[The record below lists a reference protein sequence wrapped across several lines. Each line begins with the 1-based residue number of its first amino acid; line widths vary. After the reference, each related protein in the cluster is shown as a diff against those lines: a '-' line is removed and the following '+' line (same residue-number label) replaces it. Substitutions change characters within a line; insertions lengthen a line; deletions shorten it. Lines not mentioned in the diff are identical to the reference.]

1 MAQDMEQLQVKGS
14 NGTFTFEVADSEARS
29 AASNAQSTA
38 SAAQTAAAAAKT
50 AAEAA
55 QATAA
60 GITIPTALPNPQKLK
75 FTGGATG
82 EYDGSAE
89 VTITIPTG
97 GESDGTG
104 GDCNIQRIES
114 ESSNYVYL
122 RDLESGLYVLYG
134 YFRPF
139 SGSGTRLVYDNV
151 LASVAADD
159 TGSHILTFD
168 TVNSKVNFVE
178 ILVDSTQ
185 TSGFSY
191 TRTAISLL
199 DLHGLLARAEALEG
213 LISANGINLI
223 DRTTGNA
230 CTVYVDNGKL
240 TMDIEEPE
248 EATEEG

>member
-1 MAQDMEQLQVKGS
+1 MATESMNQMNLITPDGNSYAFAVVDQ
-14 NGTFTFEVADSEARS
+14 TARD
-29 AASNAQSTA
+29 
-38 SAAQTAAAAAKT
+38 AAQAAKT
-50 AAEAA
+50 TADAALE
-55 QATAA
+55 TAA
-60 GITIPTALPNPQKLK
+60 GITIPTALPNPNKLI

-82 EYDGSAE
+82 EYDGSSE
-89 VTITIPTG
+89 VTITVPTG
-97 GESDGTG
+97 GESTG

-114 ESSNYVYL
+114 DSSNYVYL
-122 RDLESGLYVLYG
+122 RDLASGLYVLYG

-178 ILVDSTQ
+178 VLVDSTQ

-213 LISANGINLI
+213 LISANGINLT
-223 DRTTGNA
+223 DRTTGA
-230 CTVYVDNGKL
+230 AYTVYVDNGKL
-240 TMDIEEPE
+240 TMEEV
-248 EATEEG
+248 TEEG